1 MSRSPASV
9 PMSFSFLTD
18 VLLFLCSTSLGVSLE
33 RMSLCEALGIQ
44 TTCKCLIL
52 HINSHQVDHN
62 LEVIIPP
69 YCKSR
74 EGEDVVLVASRP
86 AGGKSEV
93 TCVLKIVCWKAV
105 GACLCPGCPET
116 SQSCA
121 LSPGGVSSHTTWQ
134 ALGGLLEV
142 CHGS

>member
-1 MSRSPASV
+1 MKLWGYKLPANA
-9 PMSFSFLTD
+9 F
-18 VLLFLCSTSLGVSLE
+18 
-33 RMSLCEALGIQ
+33 
-44 TTCKCLIL
+44 IL

-69 YCKSR
+69 YYKSR

-105 GACLCPGCPET
+105 RACLCPGCPET

-121 LSPGGVSSHTTWQ
+121 LLPGAVSPHTTWQ